1 MAGCVQVVIP
11 SVDETPI
18 ECTEI
23 ISTNCIRTVVDY
35 EYFGA
40 PSNTLLTTLLTSI
53 RDKVQ
58 TIETTTIKYTT
69 LGIYADDT
77 AAGVA
82 GVPAGKPY
90 KDTLGYIRY
99 KL

>member
-11 SVDETPI
+11 TVDETPI

-23 ISTNCIRTVVDY
+23 TSTNCMQTAVAY

-40 PSNTLLTTLLTSI
+40 TPGTLLTTLLTNI
-53 RDKVQ
+53 RNKVQ

-69 LGIYADDT
+69 LPIYADD
-77 AAGVA
+77 AAATIA
-82 GVPAGKPY
+82 GLASGLPY